1 MKILKDKLYLI
12 FYGLAIF
19 TFAIFSYSH
28 ANASGKNFPTT
39 KWQISTPEEQ
49 GMQSHILAQM
59 LEHIKNK
66 NLHIDSISIVRNGY
80 MAMDAY
86 FWPFLKTQKHI
97 IHSCTKS
104 IMSAL
109 IGIAIDKGYIQSV
122 NQPITDFFSD
132 KAVARMDEL
141 KQSITLENLL
151 MMASGL
157 KCRDSYLYGWK
168 GLWTM
173 RNSSNWAQRVLE
185 LPMAEPPGEKFEYCN
200 GVSYLL
206 SVIIQNTTK
215 MRTLEFA
222 RKYLFEPIGISDI
235 GWATSPQ
242 GIDIGY
248 GEMHL
253 KPIDMAKFG
262 WLFLNKGRWGGK
274 QILSSA
280 WVEKST
286 QGHIDATLFDQ
297 YGYQWWVDASGY
309 YAAVGYK
316 GQRIFIIS
324 EKNMVAVFTGDLT
337 GPERQM
343 AKKLFDTYII
353 PAASSLEK
361 LPPNIKDQT
370 LLNSLVSSVAKA
382 PPSGLSWISKNKGV
396 AKDGVF
402 TRTAAPAFTFTYPL
416 GSKKSALNSPGQVMR
431 MKTHLDIDFS
441 ASVGKAPEGIKLKDF
456 GAKFYAQGL
465 ENVGSNIKVI
475 SNREITLNCGTKAYK
490 TDITW
495 LWKNSFS
502 ITTISVS
509 AYKDDKFVFVCAH
522 SWKDYYSAVPIV
534 RSLSFK

>member
-1 MKILKDKLYLI
+1 
-12 FYGLAIF
+12 
-19 TFAIFSYSH
+19 
-28 ANASGKNFPTT
+28 
-39 KWQISTPEEQ
+39 
-49 GMQSHILAQM
+49 MQSHVLAQM
-59 LEHIKNK
+59 LEHIKNR

-80 MAMDAY
+80 MVMDAY

-132 KAVARMDEL
+132 KAVAKLDEL

-157 KCRDSYLYGWK
+157 KCQDSYLYGWK
-168 GLWTM
+168 GLFAM
-173 RNSSNWAQRVLE
+173 RSSPDWAQYVLE
-185 LPMAEPPGEKFEYCN
+185 LPMAEPPGKQFEYCN

-206 SVIIQNTTK
+206 SAIIQNTTK
-215 MRTLEFA
+215 IRTLEFA
-222 RKYLFEPIGISDI
+222 TKYLFEPIGINDI
-235 GWATSPQ
+235 GWSASPQ

-253 KPIDMAKFG
+253 SPKDMARFG
-262 WLFLNKGRWGGK
+262 WLFLNKGRWGNK
-274 QILSSA
+274 QILPSA

-286 QGHIDATLFDQ
+286 QGHINATLFDQ
-297 YGYQWWVDASGY
+297 YGYQWWVDFTGY

-316 GQRIFIIS
+316 GQRIFIIP

-337 GPERQM
+337 GRESLM

-353 PAASSLEK
+353 PAASSSEK
-361 LPPNIKDQT
+361 LPPSTKDQAR
-370 LLNSLVSSVAKA
+370 LNSLVGSIAKA
-382 PPSGLSWISKNKGV
+382 PSAGLSWISKNKGV

-402 TRTAAPAFTFTYPL
+402 IRTAAPAFTFAYPL
-416 GSKKSALNSPGQVMR
+416 GSKKSAINVPGQVMR
-431 MKTHLDIDFS
+431 MKTLLDIDFS
-441 ASVGKAPEGIKLKDF
+441 ASVGKVPEGVKLEDF
-456 GAKFYAQGL
+456 GPKIYVQGL

-475 SNREITLNCGTKAYK
+475 SNRELTLNCGTKAYK

-495 LWKNSFS
+495 LWKNSFP
-502 ITTISVS
+502 ITTLLVS

-522 SWKDYYSAVPIV
+522 SWKNYYSAVPIV
-534 RSLSFK
+534 RSLRFK

>member
-1 MKILKDKLYLI
+1 MKILKNRLYLI
-12 FYGLAIF
+12 SYGLAIF
-19 TFAIFSYSH
+19 TFTIFSYSH
-28 ANASGKNFPTT
+28 ANGSGKNFPTT
-39 KWQISTPEEQ
+39 KWQTSAPEEQ
-49 GMQSHILAQM
+49 GMQSHVLAQM
-59 LEHIKNK
+59 LEHIKDK
-66 NLHIDSISIVRNGY
+66 SLQIESISIVRNGY
-80 MAMDAY
+80 MVMDAY
-86 FWPFLKTQKHI
+86 FWPFLKTRKHI

-109 IGIAIDKGYIQSV
+109 IGIAIDKGYIKSV

-132 KAVARMDEL
+132 KTVAKMDEL

-157 KCRDSYLYGWK
+157 KCQDSYLYGWK
-168 GLWTM
+168 GLFAM
-173 RNSSNWAQRVLE
+173 RSSPNWAQYVLE

-222 RKYLFEPIGISDI
+222 TKYLFRPIGISDI
-235 GWATSPQ
+235 GWAKSPQ

-253 KPIDMAKFG
+253 RPSDMVRFG
-262 WLFLNKGRWGGK
+262 WLFLNKGRWDSK
-274 QILSSA
+274 QIIPSA

-297 YGYQWWVDASGY
+297 YGYQWWIDSKGY

-316 GQRIFIIS
+316 GQRIFIIP

-337 GPERQM
+337 GRESLM
-343 AKKLFDTYII
+343 AKKLFENYII
-353 PAASSLEK
+353 PAASSPEK
-361 LPPNIKDQT
+361 LPPNTKDQVR
-370 LLNSLVSSVAKA
+370 LNSLVSGAAKA
-382 PPSGLSWISKNKGV
+382 PLAGLSWISKNKGA

-402 TRTAAPAFTFTYPL
+402 TRTTAPAFTFKYPL
-416 GSKKSALNSPGQVMR
+416 GSKKSAINSSGQVMR
-431 MKTHLDIDFS
+431 MKTPLDIDFS
-441 ASVGKAPEGIKLKDF
+441 ASVGKAPEDIKLKNF
-456 GAKFYAQGL
+456 GPKFYAQGL
-465 ENVGSNIKVI
+465 ENLGSNIKVI
-475 SNREITLNCGTKAYK
+475 ANREITLHCGTKAYK

-495 LWKNSFS
+495 LWKNSFP
-502 ITTISVS
+502 ITTLLVS

-522 SWKDYYSAVPIV
+522 SWKNYYSAVPIV
-534 RSLSFK
+534 LSLSFK